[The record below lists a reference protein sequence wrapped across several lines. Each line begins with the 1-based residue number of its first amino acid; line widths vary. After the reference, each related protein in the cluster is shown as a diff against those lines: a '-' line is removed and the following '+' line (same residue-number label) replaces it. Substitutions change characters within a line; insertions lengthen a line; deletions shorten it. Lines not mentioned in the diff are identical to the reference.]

1 MAKKVKTNNKVSVD
15 SPIPF
20 PQVHT
25 FDELAVIDDDSLGN
39 MQRVLSDSIA
49 RVNGHG
55 LNPSAWEVEMCYVQ
69 RELQIRVARREA
81 HAKYVST
88 FSVVEED

>member
-1 MAKKVKTNNKVSVD
+1 MAKKAKTNKINVD

-25 FDELAVIDDDSLGN
+25 FDELAVVDDDSLNN
-39 MQRVLSDSIA
+39 MQRSLTDSIA
-49 RVNGHG
+49 RVNSHG

-69 RELQIRVARREA
+69 RELQIRTARREA

-88 FSVVEED
+88 VSVTEED

>member
-1 MAKKVKTNNKVSVD
+1 MAKKVKTNKSNVD

-25 FDELAVIDDDSLGN
+25 FDELAIIDDESLGS
-39 MQRVLSDSIA
+39 MHRGLSDSIS

-55 LNPSAWEVEMCYVQ
+55 LNPTAWEIEMCYVQ
-69 RELQIRVARREA
+69 RELQIRSTRREA
-81 HAKYVST
+81 HAKYMLTVPVT
-88 FSVVEED
+88 EEN